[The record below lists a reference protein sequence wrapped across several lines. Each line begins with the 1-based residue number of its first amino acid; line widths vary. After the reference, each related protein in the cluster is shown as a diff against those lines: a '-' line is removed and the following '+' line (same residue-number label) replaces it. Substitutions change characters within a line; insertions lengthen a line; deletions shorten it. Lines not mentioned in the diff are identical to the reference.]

1 MLSFKSYLTEAAKV
15 KAEDYEAAIVMGWYK
30 INNKSLPSDNAGIT
44 DKVLEKIKKNTS
56 VLNAGNA
63 IAVSVLKE
71 FSGLAG
77 KDAEQYGRKK
87 GELTDF
93 WKGNDKKFPH
103 AGATDVTPK
112 TDVLIG
118 DMRFSVKI
126 GIAQLM
132 SGGKDET
139 TATYYAAL
147 KNSDKQLQKDPQFT
161 KVAGIL
167 ESFVKSTLAPSKL
180 RPIIKSKTDPV
191 VNAAESAQKDCM
203 TEMGT
208 LFENNKS
215 FQLEFAREAMSGYM
229 KYGKSDK
236 AAAEWMLVS
245 THDGT
250 KVQIHSVEDDTYCQ
264 KIVDKMKLQARFKTS
279 QRTLAAKK
287 SKANPKGKTGEYNY
301 WSVVSLIVD
310 AFDEA
315 YAPYEGQVLTEGIL
329 DIIKSKVSG
338 FFSRVWNKVK
348 KFYQGGIQKMQK
360 FLGLAPDITVK
371 KNIQF

>member
-1 MLSFKSYLTEAAKV
+1 MLSFKAYLTEAAKV
-15 KAEDYEAAIVMGWYK
+15 KAEDYEAAIVMGWYS
-30 INNKSLPSDNAGIT
+30 IHNKSLPSDNAGIT

-63 IAVSVLKE
+63 IASNVLKLYPAL
-71 FSGLAG
+71 SG
-77 KDAEQYGRKK
+77 KEAEQYGRKK

-93 WKGNDKKFPH
+93 WKGKDKKFPH
-103 AGATDVTPK
+103 DGATDVTPK

-118 DMRFSVKI
+118 GMRFSVKI

-191 VNAAESAQKDCM
+191 VNAAEDAHKDCM

-215 FQLEFAREAMSGYM
+215 FQLEFAREAMSGYE
-229 KYGKSDK
+229 KYGKNND

-245 THDGT
+245 THDGS
-250 KVQIHSVEDDTYCQ
+250 KVQVHSVDDDSYCQ

-279 QRTLAAKK
+279 QRTLASKK
-287 SKANPKGKTGEYNY
+287 SKTNPYGKTGEYNF

-329 DIIKSKVSG
+329 NTIKSKVSG

-348 KFYQGGIQKMQK
+348 KFYQKGIQKMQK
-360 FLGLAPDITVK
+360 FLGLSPDITDS

>member
-191 VNAAESAQKDCM
+191 VNAAESAHKDCM